1 MKEDRKIFAQK
12 IKKLR
17 MDYGLTQEK
26 MANIIGVRKTTICNY
41 ESGYAQPTLDTLG
54 NIVKC
59 FNIPYSY
66 LLDKSDVIK
75 RRGQIPP
82 SIIIPFYACNN
93 IEGLMTN
100 TRSQMDSHMLIPTN
114 SNAKYGELMATRA
127 PDNALNNCNIKK
139 GSVIV
144 IERTP
149 YINDGKLV
157 AALKG
162 GNLIIRKFHSDE
174 KGVYLTSE
182 SSKVPKA
189 LSTEEIPKENFIMLG
204 IITKTILDF

>member
-1 MKEDRKIFAQK
+1 MNEDRKLFAQK

-17 MDYGLTQEK
+17 MDHGLTQEK

-41 ESGYAQPTLDTLG
+41 ESGYAQPTMDTLS

-66 LLDKSDVIK
+66 LLDKNTVDKKI
-75 RRGQIPP
+75 GQILP
-82 SIIIPFYACNN
+82 SIVIPFYACNN

-100 TRSQMDSHMLIPTN
+100 KRSQMDSHMLIPINT
-114 SNAKYGELMATRA
+114 NAKYGELMATSA

-149 YINDGKLV
+149 YINDGKLI
-157 AALKG
+157 AALKN

-174 KGVYLTSE
+174 KGVYLSSE

-189 LSTEEIPKENFIMLG
+189 LSTEEIPEDGFMILG
-204 IITKTILDF
+204 IITKTLLDF